1 MYKQND
7 IQNSIGGGGL
17 SIFSK
22 NNQNSILKNGNINNL
37 SKKKS

>member
-7 IQNSIGGGGL
+7 IQNSIGGGSL
-17 SIFSK
+17 SIFGK
-22 NNQNSILKNGNINNL
+22 NNQNSILKNDSINNL